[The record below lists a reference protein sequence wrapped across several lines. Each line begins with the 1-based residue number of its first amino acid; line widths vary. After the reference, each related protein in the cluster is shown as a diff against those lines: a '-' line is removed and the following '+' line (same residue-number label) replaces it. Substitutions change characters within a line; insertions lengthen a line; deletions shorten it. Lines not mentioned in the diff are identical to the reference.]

1 MSFRMARS
9 LDPRRRDAILDAAH
23 VVFARKGYAATG
35 VADLAKEVGI
45 GHGTVYRYFEN
56 KRAVAEAIL
65 DRALVRVAE
74 VIVAE
79 SPDTTGTLADYRAQV
94 ERIGHHLFDLF
105 LADPALGRLLFH
117 DLGMADPELRERLA
131 RALDLFAGY
140 TAAYLRNGLD
150 KGFLR
155 PGLDVE
161 ITARLVNSMI
171 FESAMRLTTAD
182 DPASLRDRLIGAV
195 TALMFD
201 GVAAR

>member
-1 MSFRMARS
+1 MART
-9 LDPRRRDAILDAAH
+9 LDPHRRDAILDAAH
-23 VVFARKGYAATG
+23 LVFARKGYAATG
-35 VADLAKEVGI
+35 IADLAREVGI

-56 KRAVAEAIL
+56 KRAVAEAIF

-79 SPDTTGTLADYRAQV
+79 SPGTTDTLAGYRAQV
-94 ERIGHHLFDLF
+94 GRIGHHLFDLF

-117 DLGMADPELRERLA
+117 DLGTVDPELRERLT
-131 RALDLFAGY
+131 RALDLFADY
-140 TAAYLRNGLD
+140 TAAYLSNGLA

-171 FESAMRLTTAD
+171 FESATRLTTAD
-182 DPASLRDRLIGAV
+182 DPESLRERLVGAV